1 MAAWLTDADSVTLR
15 TWGRATSTWTL
26 LLNWWLGSIMNFF
39 IIMTISVRVYVI
51 IFLLLASYDR
61 IQSVVGRRNSSNAKE
76 IDHRSLRNL
85 NTLIVWVI
93 VWQTNNEEKKR
104 RFLEGSSVIRI
115 EWVGWNM
122 GGGWQ
127 RHVSLIVALQYRS
140 RHTYICTYL
149 LICNCICNCITDCCP
164 TTNTTSTGT
173 RTYLL
178 ICILICNYFTGCCS
192 STTTTTSPG
201 LNLYLYLY
209 RWFLLNKYHHQS
221 ICKEEAQSA
230 STGCAIP
237 WCCAPNTIHYL
248 NYLRPHNL

>member
-127 RHVSLIVALQYRS
+127 RHVSLIVALHYQHRS
-140 RHTYICTYL
+140 RQSFLCTYW
-149 LICNCICNCITDCCP
+149 LICICICNCIPNSLKLPPQVQADVLICWFVFSFVIISLIVVLLQLPPLVLVCICICIADCCS
-164 TTNTTSTGT
+164 TNTT
-173 RTYLL
+173 
-178 ICILICNYFTGCCS
+178 
-192 STTTTTSPG
+192 TSLFAKKKPSKQA
-201 LNLYLYLY
+201 LVVLY
-209 RWFLLNKYHHQS
+209 
-221 ICKEEAQSA
+221 
-230 STGCAIP
+230 P
-237 WCCAPNTIHYL
+237 DDAP
-248 NYLRPHNL
+248 